1 MAEFD
6 DAFEAP
12 PPNDIPVDRMTFLE
26 NQLHYLYLE
35 VTQLRGV
42 PTQAP
47 TPPTLPNL
55 NLSPPSKFSGN
66 PSDLP
71 MFKLRLYQHLMG
83 NYSTY
88 GDHAR
93 QLLYAGS
100 LLEGSAAQW
109 YSTIVDP
116 TTLLLPPSYT
126 LDSFWEEFEAFF
138 GGGVTLQS
146 RERSL
151 DTLRQT
157 GSVSDL
163 AISFQNITSTFT
175 PKNRLPVRL
184 T

>member
-12 PPNDIPVDRMTFLE
+12 PPNDTPVDRMTFLE
-26 NQLHYLYLE
+26 NQLHYLYSE
-35 VTQLRGV
+35 VTHLRGV

-47 TPPTLPNL
+47 TPPTLPKL

-71 MFKLRLYQHLMG
+71 MFKLRLYQYLMG
-83 NYSTY
+83 NHNTF

-109 YSTIVDP
+109 YSTLVDP
-116 TTLLLPPSYT
+116 TTLLLPPSST
-126 LDSFWEEFEAFF
+126 LNSFWEELEAFF
-138 GGGVTLQS
+138 GGGGHPPVP
-146 RERSL
+146 
-151 DTLRQT
+151 
-157 GSVSDL
+157 G
-163 AISFQNITSTFT
+163 A
-175 PKNRLPVRL
+175 LP
-184 T
+184 